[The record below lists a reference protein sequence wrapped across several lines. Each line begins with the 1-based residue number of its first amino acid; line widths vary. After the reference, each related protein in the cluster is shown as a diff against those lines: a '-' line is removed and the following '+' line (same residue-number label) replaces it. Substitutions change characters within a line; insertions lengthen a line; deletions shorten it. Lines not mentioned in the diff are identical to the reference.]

1 MELANMKTNLCSL
14 NFVCPGWTRLRN
26 VSLCLLALVVAGC
39 PASKPEPDVAK
50 GDKVLIRGSNTF
62 GEELAPRLIAEY
74 KTDHPGAAFD
84 VESKATVYGMAALL
98 GGKCDI
104 AGASRLPLKE
114 ELELAKM
121 RGIELN
127 EYLIGSYSVVVVV
140 NNANAVASL
149 TKDQVRDIFTGVVTN
164 WNSVGGPDSPIHL
177 DIRDPISGTYLGFKE
192 LAMANLP
199 YAQQP
204 ALFPTY
210 EAIVQAVAKDPSG
223 IGYSS
228 LDLVKHDGVKGVSIG
243 GKEASVAAV
252 NKGEYP
258 YSRAIRLYTR
268 KGDETPRTRDFIKFI
283 QSARGQKIVAEMG
296 FAPRS

>member
-1 MELANMKTNLCSL
+1 MKTNLFKES
-14 NFVCPGWTRLRN
+14 FGRKRVIAVRS
-26 VSLCLLALVVAGC
+26 VSLFLLGLLVAGC
-39 PASKPEPDVAK
+39 PANKPAPETAN

-74 KTDHPGAAFD
+74 KKDHAAAAFD

-104 AGASRLPLKE
+104 AGASRVPLKE
-114 ELELAKM
+114 ELELARM

-127 EYLIGSYSVVVVV
+127 EYVIGSYSVAVVVQGG
-140 NNANAVASL
+140 NPVATL

-164 WNSVGGPDSPIHL
+164 WNVVGGPDAPIRL
-177 DIRDPISGTYLGFKE
+177 YIRDPISGTYLGFKE
-192 LAMANLP
+192 LAMGNTPYGHEPKLLP
-199 YAQQP
+199 D
-204 ALFPTY
+204 Y
-210 EAIVQAVAKDPSG
+210 ERIVEAVAKDPAG

-228 LDLVKHDGVKGVSIG
+228 LDLVKHAGIKGVSIG
-243 GKEASVAAV
+243 GVEASVAAV

-268 KGDETPRTRDFIKFI
+268 KGAESAVTRDFIQFV